1 MSRHQVPFFPFSIS
15 NKRVQLVLLRRDF
28 EPGEVIMEDDPLLV
42 TREGEKVEAQLL
54 LQSISLCQYL
64 VEAIL

>member
-1 MSRHQVPFFPFSIS
+1 M
-15 NKRVQLVLLRRDF
+15 LYRDF